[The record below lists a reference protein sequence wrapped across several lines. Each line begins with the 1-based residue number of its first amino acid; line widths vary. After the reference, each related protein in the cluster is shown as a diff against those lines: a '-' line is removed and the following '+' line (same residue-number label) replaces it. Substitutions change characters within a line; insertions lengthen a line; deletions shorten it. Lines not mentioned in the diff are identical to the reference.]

1 MRILGVSYHHDSSVC
16 IIQNGEI
23 EFYCKEE
30 RLSGKKRDGSP
41 WLSLQKAKEHAKGN
55 IDAICM
61 TTAANGD
68 PVVRELSNVI
78 TKMFPGI
85 PYIDFSESHHLIHAS
100 LAFYNSGFDEA
111 LVFVVDRNGSLIWF
125 DNKEVAR
132 ESESV
137 YKMSYPFNV
146 TALHKSYWLI
156 NPSHT
161 FDYNTIFSHIKIA
174 NNDCDVNIRSGFGI
188 TKVYEAATSLIGRH
202 PLDNGKTMGLSA
214 YGEDKRYEN
223 LFVGSTPIDMY
234 FQHETNF
241 NYYYPREIESRFSDT
256 DIKREFFITEENFQ
270 PYANKA
276 KHVQLETQ
284 KAVLHLIKKYTE
296 KTGVKN
302 VCFTGGYGL
311 NVVANSF
318 YKENLPDI
326 NFYFEP
332 IADDSGN
339 SIGVSKMKYY
349 IDTQST
355 EKNPLKNLDFHFYED
370 DTDIK
375 AFPLVKESSIK
386 EVCDLILNNKSVA
399 LFGGNP
405 EAGPRALGNRSIV
418 FNAKNK
424 NAKEI
429 VNKIKKR
436 EWFRPFAGVVQK
448 EDFEKYFKTL
458 GLKESKFMVHSFE
471 ANENCIEKYPG
482 ILHVDNTC
490 RVQTVENGILYDI
503 LSELKKHDLD
513 MILNTSFNLAGK
525 PLVQK
530 AKEAIS
536 ICFENELDAV
546 YFYDHNLLLH
556 VEDCGAC
563 KSGV

>member
-1 MRILGVSYHHDSSVC
+1 LLWV
-16 IIQNGEI
+16 
-23 EFYCKEE
+23 
-30 RLSGKKRDGSP
+30 
-41 WLSLQKAKEHAKGN
+41 
-55 IDAICM
+55 
-61 TTAANGD
+61 
-68 PVVRELSNVI
+68 
-78 TKMFPGI
+78 
-85 PYIDFSESHHLIHAS
+85 
-100 LAFYNSGFDEA
+100 
-111 LVFVVDRNGSLIWF
+111 

-137 YKMSYPFNV
+137 YKISYPFNI
-146 TALHKSYWLI
+146 TTLHKSYWLT

-161 FDYNTIFSHIKIA
+161 FDYNNIFSHVKIT
-174 NNDCDVNIRSGFGI
+174 NNNCDVNFRSGFGI

-214 YGEDKRYEN
+214 YGEDKQYEN

-256 DIKREFFITEENFQ
+256 DVKREFFITEENFQ

-318 YKENLPDI
+318 YKESLPDI

-349 IDTQST
+349 IDSQST
-355 EKNPLKNLDFHFYED
+355 KKIPLKNLDFHFYED

-375 AFPLVKESSIK
+375 SFPLVKESSIK

-471 ANENCIEKYPG
+471 ANKNCIEEYPG

-490 RVQTVENGILYDI
+490 RVQTVESGILYEI

-513 MILNTSFNLAGK
+513 IILNTSFNLAGK

-563 KSGV
+563 SKGV